1 MNNMNNVFRVVRNE
15 STGVWVA
22 VSEFAKSR
30 GKRTGRRMLAGSAMT
45 LVVFVLTLNC
55 VTSSLAA
62 TVSILPGESVYLSQI
77 YGTGAN
83 QTTRLSDL
91 IFNGTSS
98 SPATLI
104 VDRNTPLGTDSWL
117 FNATGNAVNL
127 ISLSGTRRA
136 VIKLLD
142 GIDMTISNS
151 TGGAVYNSGTA
162 SGIVYELGNGS
173 QLRFVDNHAN
183 NGYRSLIISNSDVVF
198 RGANGTVVFDN
209 NSAYSYDPAID
220 TTNADIIFEGNVTLT
235 NNVNY
240 AIAGGVM
247 RIHDSG
253 DMIFSGTDATVIIGN
268 NSAISSGGG
277 LFSDGSVQLYGNAD
291 IYGNRAVRDTAGA
304 IVAQT
309 GLVMETNGID
319 GMKVHGNYSN
329 GQYAGAILIG
339 NGANFT
345 GTSLLHAKNSDIQFY
360 ENFTGVGNLLTP
372 NMTYAVANAI
382 NIRQPNGVLN
392 IAADA
397 GRQIMFRD
405 PITSFNSTGVAIN
418 VIVGIN
424 TTNGSDATDGK
435 VTFSGED
442 FTPGSQNTQ
451 SRIYANT
458 TVYGGFLELKDNA
471 QYGINTSSTRF
482 TLRDGATLLS
492 TSTAAN
498 TVNVLSSGTM
508 NFADGSLIKSNGD
521 SKLNLNAGSRLIGTA
536 AGDTVTIETDGAD
549 QLTLGGVLSGPGK
562 LEKIGAGTLSTANA
576 NQFLN
581 TGGFNVKEGTLD
593 AQNMA
598 QSFSSL
604 DIQHDALMTMGNS
617 GANLSITDRAMI
629 AGTLEN
635 VQTLNKS
642 GSGELQIANSVS
654 ANRLDMSGGTLKV
667 DAGETLTVAA
677 DANFGSGVTAQVDIA
692 SDPALSADTLQLTG
706 NNTLDISGY
715 APVSDENQYTLIRTR
730 NGISGDFSYTVAGQ
744 ALQDYVDID
753 HFLIGWAKKDNDSKN
768 VIAQF
773 GLVWLNTEDSS
784 AHGTFNVTDS
794 HSFTL
799 GDALQDNLNSTAYGF
814 GWDGKSLSKTGGGT
828 LIFSAINGYTGSTTV
843 NEGTLQTD
851 IADTLNSSSDIIVNG
866 GVLDLNGNNQQAN
879 RLSGSGGILML
890 NGASLTAVNA
900 TDSDNSRFDG
910 DIIDGNVADGR
921 FIKNGDGSLTLAGQ
935 TAWTT
940 DTELNAGELVLDGIN
955 GGAQLTSNIIGNNGS
970 RLTLQNGA
978 QLTGWIDPA
987 NVDID
992 AVSRWSMTADSLVD
1006 HLSSAGT
1013 IAISTPSDNDFK
1025 TLTVAG
1031 NYTGNDGLIVMNTE
1045 LGGDDSQTDKLIV
1058 HDDTVGNTRIAVHN
1072 VGGVGKQTDNGIEL
1086 VHVDGSSTGHFAL
1099 TTGTVEAGAY
1109 VYTLAKGTDS
1119 AAQNWY
1125 LTSKWKGPVLP
1136 VRPVIPEAPVNPPV
1150 VDPTAPDALRPEA
1163 GSYISNIATANT
1175 LFNHRLHD
1183 RPGEPHY
1190 TDALK
1195 EDGLAASMWM
1205 RHVGGHERS
1214 VAGDGQL
1221 QTQSNRYVLQ
1231 LGGDITQWSTDGTD
1245 RWHLGVMG
1253 GYANARSNTRSDRAG
1268 YGSDGRINGYSAGL
1282 YGTWNQNEADK
1293 TGAYVDSWMLYNW
1306 FNNSVAAD
1314 NRASDSYSSKGLTA
1328 SLEAGYTLKAGEFS
1342 ASRSTLNTW
1351 YIQPQAQVTWMGV
1364 KDNAHNRNDGTRI
1377 ETQGDG
1383 NIQTRLGM
1391 RTYLNSHHKMD
1402 ESKQREFQ
1410 PFVEVNWIHNT
1421 ETFGVKMD
1429 GVSISRD
1436 GVRNLGEIRT
1446 GVEGKVNANLSIWGN
1461 VGVQTGDKGY
1471 SNTQGMLGVKYS
1483 WR

>member
-1 MNNMNNVFRVVRNE
+1 MNIVFSVVLNE
-15 STGVWVA
+15 STGAWVA
-22 VSEFAKSR
+22 VSEFAKAR
-30 GKRTGRRMLAGSAMT
+30 GKRTGCRELAGPAMMLAA
-45 LVVFVLTLNC
+45 LVLSLNSI
-55 VTSSLAA
+55 TSSLAA
-62 TVSILPGESVYLSQI
+62 TVPILAGDSVYLSQI
-77 YGTGAN
+77 YGTGEN
-83 QTTRLSDL
+83 QTTRLADL
-91 IFNGTSS
+91 IFNGTNS

-104 VDRNTPLGTDSWL
+104 VDRNTAQGSDSWL
-117 FNATGNAVNL
+117 LNDTGYCVNFIIL
-127 ISLSGTRRA
+127 GGTQRA

-151 TGGAVYNSGTA
+151 TGGVVYNYSTT
-162 SGIVYELGNGS
+162 SGIMYELGNGS
-173 QLRFVDNHAN
+173 QLRFIDNYAS
-183 NGYRSLIISNSDVVF
+183 NGARNLITSKSDVVF

-209 NSAYSYDPAID
+209 NSAYSFAPAID
-220 TTNADIIFEGNVTLT
+220 TTHADIIFEGNATLI
-235 NNVNY
+235 NNDNY
-240 AIAGGVM
+240 GIAGGVM
-247 RIHDSG
+247 RTHDSG

-268 NSAISSGGG
+268 NSSISSGGG

-291 IYGNRAVRDTAGA
+291 IYGNRAFRDTAGA

-309 GLVMETNGID
+309 GLVLETNGSD
-319 GMKVHGNYSN
+319 GIKVHGNYSN
-329 GQYAGAILIG
+329 AQYAGAILIG

-360 ENFTGVGNLLTP
+360 ENFTAVGSATTP
-372 NMTYAVANAI
+372 ILRWAIANAI
-382 NIRQPNGVLN
+382 NIRQPNGILN
-392 IAADA
+392 IAAEA
-397 GRQIMFRD
+397 GRQVLFRD
-405 PITSFNSTGVAIN
+405 PITSFNADGVAIN
-418 VIVGIN
+418 VNVGIN
-424 TTNGSDATDGK
+424 TTNGSNATDGK
-435 VTFSGED
+435 VTFSAED
-442 FTPGSQNTQ
+442 FTPNSQNTQ
-451 SRIYANT
+451 SQIYANT
-458 TVYGGFLELKDNA
+458 TVYGGVLELKDNA
-471 QYGINTSSTRF
+471 QYGVNTSSTRF

-492 TSTAAN
+492 TSTVAN

-508 NFADGSLIKSNGD
+508 NFANGSLIKSSGD
-521 SKLNLNAGSRLIGTA
+521 STLNLNASNQLIGTVA
-536 AGDTVTIETDGAD
+536 DDTVTIATDGAD

-562 LEKIGAGTLSTANA
+562 LEKIGSGTLLTANT
-576 NQFLN
+576 NEFLN
-581 TGGFNVKEGTLD
+581 TGGFNVKEGTLN

-604 DIQHDALMTMGNS
+604 DIQHDALMTMGDS
-617 GANLSITDRAMI
+617 GANLTITDRAMI
-629 AGTLEN
+629 AGKLEN
-635 VQTLNKS
+635 VLELNKS
-642 GSGELQIANSVS
+642 GSGDLQIARSVD
-654 ANRLDMSGGTLKV
+654 ANRLDMSGGTLKI
-667 DAGETLTVAA
+667 DAGEMLTIAA
-677 DANFGSGVTAQVDIA
+677 DANLGSGVSMLVDIA
-692 SDPALSADTLQLTG
+692 SDPALSAETLQLAG

-715 APVSDENQYTLIRTR
+715 APATDENLYTLIRTQ
-730 NGISGDFSYTVAGQ
+730 NGISGDFSYTVAGHS
-744 ALQDYVDID
+744 LQDYVDID
-753 HFLIGWAKKDNDSKN
+753 HFLIGWAKKDDDSKN

-773 GLVWLNTEDSS
+773 GLVWLNTEDAS
-784 AHGTFNVTDS
+784 AHGTFNVTDT

-799 GDALQDNLNSTAYGF
+799 GEALNDNLNFTAYGF

-828 LIFSAINGYTGSTTV
+828 LIFSAINGYTGSTTL
-843 NEGTLQTD
+843 NEGTLRTD
-851 IADTLNSSSDIIVNG
+851 TTDTLNSSSDIIVNG

-879 RLSGSGGILML
+879 RLSGSGGTLML

-900 TDSDNSRFDG
+900 TASDNSRFDG
-910 DIIDGNVADGR
+910 NIIDGNVAGGH
-921 FIKNGDGSLTLAGQ
+921 FIKSGDGSLTLAGQ

-940 DTELNAGELVLDGIN
+940 DTEVNAGELILDGAN
-955 GGAQLTSNIIGNNGS
+955 GGAQLFSNIIGDSGS
-970 RLTLQNGA
+970 RLGLQNGA
-978 QLTGWIDPA
+978 QLTGQIDPI

-992 AVSRWSMTADSLVD
+992 AASHWNMTAASQVND
-1006 HLSSAGT
+1006 LSSAGT
-1013 IAISTPSDNDFK
+1013 ITISAPTDNDFK
-1025 TLTVAG
+1025 ILTVEG

-1058 HDDTVGNTRIAVHN
+1058 HGDTVGNTTVAVHN

-1136 VRPVIPEAPVNPPV
+1136 VRPVLPVVPEAPVKPPV

-1183 RPGEPHY
+1183 RLGEPHY

-1205 RHVGGHERS
+1205 RHVGGHERFS
-1214 VAGDGQL
+1214 SGNGQL
-1221 QTQSNRYVLQ
+1221 KTQSNRYVLQ
-1231 LGGDITQWSTDGTD
+1231 LGGDIAQWSADGTD

-1253 GYANARSNTRSDRAG
+1253 GYANEHSNTRSDRAG
-1268 YGSDGRINGYSAGL
+1268 YGSDGHISGYSAGL
-1282 YGTWNQNEADK
+1282 YGIWYQNEADK
-1293 TGAYVDSWMLYNW
+1293 TGAYVDSWMQYNW
-1306 FNNSVAAD
+1306 FKNSVEAD

-1342 ASRSTLNTW
+1342 GSRSTLNTW

-1364 KDNAHNRNDGTRI
+1364 KDSAHSRNDETRI

-1383 NIQTRLGM
+1383 NIQTRLGV

-1402 ESKQREFQ
+1402 DSKQREFQ

-1429 GVSISRD
+1429 GVSVSRD

-1446 GVEGKVNANLSIWGN
+1446 GGEGKVNASLSVWGN
-1461 VGVQTGDKGY
+1461 VGVQTGDNGY